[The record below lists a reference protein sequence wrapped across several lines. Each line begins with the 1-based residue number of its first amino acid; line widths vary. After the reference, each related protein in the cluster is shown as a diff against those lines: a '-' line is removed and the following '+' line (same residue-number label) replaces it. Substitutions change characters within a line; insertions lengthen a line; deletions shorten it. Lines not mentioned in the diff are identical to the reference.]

1 VTPNV
6 AGDRLPAR
14 PAARPAPGGRSPS
27 SAPGARPPSS
37 APLAAETRAALADD
51 LIDELAGWS
60 PTDRLRAFTKWHQGS
75 LSLVQL
81 IVLTILE
88 SRGPLPMSR
97 LAETLDVSDA
107 SATGIVDRME
117 KRGLVE
123 RGDDPNDRRVVL
135 VRLTPEGAGI
145 FRDHQQQRRGRLAM
159 LVDRLSDDE
168 LGGLLLGLRGLR
180 AAVVAMHAAVGD
192 AEAAAPDAGGP
203 PTSGDD
209 TPNGVPDPTSEGA
222 G

>member
-6 AGDRLPAR
+6 AGDRPPADPPALPAGR
-14 PAARPAPGGRSPS
+14 PSH
-27 SAPGARPPSS
+27 GARPPSS

-135 VRLTPEGAGI
+135 VRLTSEGAGI
-145 FRDHQQQRRGRLAM
+145 FRDHQLQRRGRLAL

-180 AAVVAMHAAVGD
+180 AAVVATHAGLGD
-192 AEAAAPDAGGP
+192 AVAPAIETVGPDRAGER
-203 PTSGDD
+203 
-209 TPNGVPDPTSEGA
+209 TPKDITQPAPEVTG
-222 G
+222 

>member
-1 VTPNV
+1 MGHTIRVTPNV
-6 AGDRLPAR
+6 APHR
-14 PAARPAPGGRSPS
+14 PAARRAARSRTVS
-27 SAPGARPPSS
+27 SDAR
-37 APLAAETRAALADD
+37 LAAQTRAALADD

-60 PTDRLRAFTKWHQGS
+60 PPERLRTFTKWHQGS

-81 IVLTILE
+81 IVLTVLE
-88 SRGPLPMSR
+88 GHGPLSMSR

-135 VRLTPEGAGI
+135 VRLTPQGAGI
-145 FRDHQQQRRGRLAM
+145 FREHQQLRRGRLAR

-168 LGGLLLGLRGLR
+168 LAALLLGLRGLR
-180 AAVVAMHAAVGD
+180 AAIVATHAGIVPPVAD
-192 AEAAAPDAGGP
+192 APEMAGPTPD
-203 PTSGDD
+203 DD
-209 TPNGVPDPTSEGA
+209 TRRTPEVTG
-222 G
+222 

>member
-6 AGDRLPAR
+6 AGERPPAS
-14 PAARPAPGGRSPS
+14 PAARPSGA
-27 SAPGARPPSS
+27 ARPPSS

-51 LIDELAGWS
+51 LIDELAGWN

-88 SRGPLPMSR
+88 GRGPLPMSR

-123 RGDDPNDRRVVL
+123 RGDDPADRRVVL
-135 VRLTPEGAGI
+135 VRLTPDGAAI
-145 FRDHQQQRRGRLAM
+145 FRDHQQQRRGRLAL

-168 LGGLLLGLRGLR
+168 LAGLLLGLRGLR
-180 AAVVAMHAAVGD
+180 AAVVATHPAIGD
-192 AEAAAPDAGGP
+192 AVASRADAGGP
-203 PTSGDD
+203 
-209 TPNGVPDPTSEGA
+209 A
-222 G
+222 GTVEDAPGGTTQPAPEVTG

>member
-1 VTPNV
+1 VAPNV
-6 AGDRLPAR
+6 AGERPPAS
-14 PAARPAPGGRSPS
+14 PAARPSGA
-27 SAPGARPPSS
+27 ARPPSS

-51 LIDELAGWS
+51 LIDELAGWN

-88 SRGPLPMSR
+88 DRGPLPMSR

-123 RGDDPNDRRVVL
+123 RGDDPSDRRVVL
-135 VRLTPEGAGI
+135 VGLTSEGAGI
-145 FRDHQQQRRGRLAM
+145 FRDHQLQRRGRLAL

-180 AAVVAMHAAVGD
+180 AAVVATHAAIGES
-192 AEAAAPDAGGP
+192 AAAAPGGVGP
-203 PTSGDD
+203 RGAAED
-209 TPNGVPDPTSEGA
+209 VPDVTAQPAPGVTG
-222 G
+222 